1 MRKLNYLLI
10 ALTLFIYAC
19 ENGFHD
25 EDKNQISLST
35 KTIEVDF
42 ESDEHA
48 IKVTSPYS
56 WIAESKNDWISL
68 TCDNGIAGTEELK
81 FVCDRNL
88 EESERKG
95 TIVIKNED
103 FGLATE
109 LYVTQK
115 SFIPELVVEQDKTLS
130 FTEKGGSEI
139 IKVSSNFNYSV
150 SDNASWI
157 SCYKVEEGVKVTAS
171 ASDVV
176 NERTAQVTIYS
187 EKYNLSYDI
196 RVSQGA
202 FEPYLNIY
210 TSELNFNSENSTQYV
225 SVSTN
230 ASFGVSS
237 SSNWLYCT
245 TENGKAKITAYKNT
259 TTEQRTASVRVYLYN
274 YNVET
279 IIKVTQDA
287 FVPVIEVNGSTNVS
301 IDASAKSGTVK
312 IVATSNFEYKISANV
327 DWVSCSRKYNKN
339 EITITYTTNLDME
352 NSRSAEITL
361 YSDIYMPKVVI
372 SLTQS
377 YLPLSHVIFYTS
389 SDNKIIEPRFSHYLS
404 NTYEDGVG
412 VIKFNGPFT
421 YMDISSFKDCKTLTS
436 IILPEGVR
444 YIGAYAFKG
453 CSSLVNINLPNSL
466 IEIGTE
472 AFQECA
478 SLVNITIPDSVTLIE
493 GWAFCGCISLT
504 NVIIPNSV
512 TTIGYRTFSNCR
524 SLASIIIPDSV
535 TSIRAEAF
543 YDCTSLTSVTIGD
556 SVAEIKEKAFYNCTS
571 LTKVD
576 ISNLSTWCK
585 IDFGSS
591 IIDYGANPL
600 CYGAKLH
607 LNGSELIDVNI
618 PSDITEIKNFAFYN
632 CKSITSVTIP
642 DSVTS
647 IGAWAFWG
655 CTSLTNVYCKPI
667 TPPAV
672 FYNYSYNPYDGSSI
686 DGSFPLKSGMKIYV
700 PRNSYD
706 DYMQYSSYT
715 NGIYQTNWYKYEQYI
730 EPYDFE

>member
-1 MRKLNYLLI
+1 MRKLNCLLI
-10 ALTLFIYAC
+10 AFAIFAVAC
-19 ENGFHD
+19 ENSFD
-25 EDKNQISLST
+25 EQSKNQITLSS
-35 KTIEVDF
+35 KTIEVHF
-42 ESDEHA
+42 ESNEHT
-48 IKVTSPYS
+48 INVTSPYS

-68 TCDNGIAGTEELK
+68 TCDNGIAGTEELR

-157 SCYKVEEGVKVTAS
+157 SCDKVEEGVRVTAS

-187 EKYNLSYDI
+187 EKYNLSYDVG
-196 RVSQGA
+196 VSQGA

-210 TSELNFNSENSTQYV
+210 TSELNFNSEHSTQYV

-279 IIKVTQDA
+279 IIKLTQDA

-327 DWVSCSRKYNKN
+327 DWVSCSRKYNEN
-339 EITITYTTNLDME
+339 EITITYTTNLDMK

-412 VIKFNGPFT
+412 IIKFDGPFT
-421 YMDISSFKDCKTLTS
+421 YVNNSSFKGCKTLTS
-436 IILPEGVR
+436 MILPQGVR
-444 YIGAYAFKG
+444 YIDAYAFMG
-453 CSSLVNINLPNSL
+453 CSSLADINLPDSL
-466 IEIGTE
+466 TKIAID
-472 AFQECA
+472 AFSGCA
-478 SLVNITIPDSVTLIE
+478 SLVNITIPDSVTSIE
-493 GWAFCGCISLT
+493 GYAFSGCSSLT
-504 NVIIPNSV
+504 
-512 TTIGYRTFSNCR
+512 
-524 SLASIIIPDSV
+524 SITIPDSV
-535 TSIRAEAF
+535 TEIGSYAFYYCTSLKSATIGNGVTSIGVWAF
-543 YDCTSLTSVTIGD
+543 YDCTSLISVAIGNSVTSLG
-556 SVAEIKEKAFYNCTS
+556 EKAFYNCKSMTM
-571 LTKVD
+571 VY
-576 ISNLSTWCK
+576 ISDLSAWCK
-585 IDFGSS
+585 ISF
-591 IIDYGANPL
+591 DYSYANPL
-600 CYGAKLH
+600 HNGAKLF
-607 LNGSELIDVNI
+607 LNDSELTDITI
-618 PSDITEIKNFAFYN
+618 PSDITEINNFAFYN
-632 CKSITSVTIP
+632 CKSMTSVTIP

-686 DGSFPLKSGMKIYV
+686 DGSFPLKSGMRIYV